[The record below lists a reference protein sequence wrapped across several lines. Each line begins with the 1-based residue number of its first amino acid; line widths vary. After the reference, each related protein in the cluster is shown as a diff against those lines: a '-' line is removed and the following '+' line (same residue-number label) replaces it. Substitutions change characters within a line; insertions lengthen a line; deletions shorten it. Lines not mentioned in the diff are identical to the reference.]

1 VSQGTL
7 ISHKKV
13 LVLIIFVS
21 KSNGVMKR
29 LGTYFLQ
36 GLLLIAPL
44 AATIYIVLL
53 LFQLTDGLLST
64 YLEKYFQLKIPGL
77 GILIIVILLVFLGII
92 GETIFARPVKLLIN
106 RILNRT
112 PILRLIYTSFK
123 DLFSAFVG
131 KEKKFHRPVVVL
143 VDEQNDI
150 WRMGFLTKDKMGEM
164 GLEGKV
170 AVYFPLSYNISGIL
184 YIVPANRV
192 KPLNISPAEAMKFIL
207 SGGVSEMDGLTD
219 KID

>member
-1 VSQGTL
+1 
-7 ISHKKV
+7 
-13 LVLIIFVS
+13 
-21 KSNGVMKR
+21 MKR

-36 GLLLIAPL
+36 GLLLISPL
-44 AATIYIVLL
+44 AATMYIVFL
-53 LFQLTDGLLST
+53 LFQFTDGLLSS

-77 GILIIVILLVFLGII
+77 GILIIVLLLVFLGII
-92 GETIFARPVKLLIN
+92 GETIFANPVKSLIN

-143 VDEQNDI
+143 VDEKNDI
-150 WRMGFLTKDKMGEM
+150 WRMGFLTNDKMGEM

-184 YIVPANRV
+184 YIVPANRI

-207 SGGVSEMDGLTD
+207 SGGVSEMEGLTD
-219 KID
+219 KTV

>member
-1 VSQGTL
+1 
-7 ISHKKV
+7 
-13 LVLIIFVS
+13 
-21 KSNGVMKR
+21 MKR

-36 GLLLIAPL
+36 GLLLISPL
-44 AATIYIVLL
+44 AATVYIVFL
-53 LFQLTDGLLST
+53 LFQFTDGLLST
-64 YLEKYFQLKIPGL
+64 YLEKYFQLKVPGL
-77 GILIIVILLVFLGII
+77 GILIIVLLLVFLGII
-92 GETIFARPVKLLIN
+92 GETIFAKPVKLLIN

-143 VDEQNDI
+143 VDEKNDI

-184 YIVPANRV
+184 YIVPANRI

-219 KID
+219 KTV

>member
-1 VSQGTL
+1 
-7 ISHKKV
+7 
-13 LVLIIFVS
+13 
-21 KSNGVMKR
+21 MKR

-44 AATIYIVLL
+44 AATVYIVFV

-64 YLEKYFQLKIPGL
+64 YLEKYFQLKVPGL
-77 GILIIVILLVFLGII
+77 GILIIAVLLVFLGII

-143 VDEQNDI
+143 VDEENDI
-150 WRMGFLTKDKMGEM
+150 WRMGFLTNDKMSEM
-164 GLEGKV
+164 GLDGKV

-184 YIVPANRV
+184 YIVPANRI
-192 KPLNISPAEAMKFIL
+192 KTLNISPAEAMKFIL

-219 KID
+219 KTV

>member
-1 VSQGTL
+1 
-7 ISHKKV
+7 
-13 LVLIIFVS
+13 
-21 KSNGVMKR
+21 MKR

-36 GLLLIAPL
+36 GLLLISPL
-44 AATIYIVLL
+44 AATVYIVFF
-53 LFQLTDGLLST
+53 LFQFMDGLLST

-77 GILIIVILLVFLGII
+77 GILIIVLLLIFLGII
-92 GETIFARPVKLLIN
+92 GETIFAKPIKLLIN

-143 VDEQNDI
+143 VDEKNDI
-150 WRMGFLTKDKMGEM
+150 WRMGFLTNDKMGEM
-164 GLEGKV
+164 GLDGKV

-184 YIVPANRV
+184 YIVPANRI

-207 SGGVSEMDGLTD
+207 SGGVSEMDGLSD
-219 KID
+219 KTV

>member
-1 VSQGTL
+1 
-7 ISHKKV
+7 
-13 LVLIIFVS
+13 
-21 KSNGVMKR
+21 MKR

-44 AATIYIVLL
+44 AATVYIVFL

-64 YLEKYFQLKIPGL
+64 YLEKYFQLKVPGL
-77 GILIIVILLVFLGII
+77 GILIIVVLLVFLGII

-131 KEKKFHRPVVVL
+131 KEKKFHRPVAVL
-143 VDEQNDI
+143 VDEKNDI
-150 WRMGFLTKDKMGEM
+150 WRMGFLTNDKMGEM
-164 GLEGKV
+164 GLDGKV

-184 YIVPANRV
+184 YIVPANRI

-207 SGGVSEMDGLTD
+207 SGGVSEMDGFSD
-219 KID
+219 KAL